1 MEVEK
6 SEEVEKPQD
15 EQNENPVQENLTE
28 KIGMLYDIFKG
39 KEEDVS
45 NNKEIVSDETG
56 TEKEPVNNK
65 VNAGN
70 KKEESASGGFMSN
83 LMGLFSD
90 EENEDEIKDETQ
102 EEITHS
108 EKVMVETAG
117 NDSELPNEKKIEKE
131 EEKEIKESPLDSSL
145 EIDDILSNIA
155 DIGTP
160 ISTPPTTVS
169 ESTTQP
175 PTTQLPTTQPSTA
188 QPATTQPPTTQ
199 PPTTQPPTTQPP
211 TTQPPTTQP
220 PTTQPPTTQS
230 SPPTT
235 QSTTATTQS
244 TPATTLIASETH
256 TTTESPPT
264 TTLAEKITGDTQ
276 ESPNSDINDEQLFI
290 PSSEKPNVDNLIQQN
305 EQGTYT
311 YTFNVFFAGINEI
324 RRAINVFTAR

>member
-15 EQNENPVQENLTE
+15 EQNENAVQENLTE

-45 NNKEIVSDETG
+45 NNKEIVSDETR

-65 VNAGN
+65 IKAGN
-70 KKEESASGGFMSN
+70 KKEESTSGGFMSN
-83 LMGLFSD
+83 LIGLFSD
-90 EENEDEIKDETQ
+90 EENEDEIKDETQEEIKDETQ

-175 PTTQLPTTQPSTA
+175 PTTQLPTTQPSTT

-211 TTQPPTTQP
+211 TTQPPTTQ
-220 PTTQPPTTQS
+220 S
-230 SPPTT
+230 SPATT

-311 YTFNVFFAGINEI
+311 YTFNIFFAGINEI